1 MKTAAQALSA
11 QTRREPDV
19 NRFVWMRLAIAPL
32 SVMLMTLMLILL
44 FATPA
49 RAGSSAQ
56 LVASQPAPVREDALA
71 AETPINA
78 CVGCDWVGIYVP
90 DIQLL
95 NRRLSLGVRNLE
107 GAHSQRADIVVP
119 NFGDPNFGDIV
130 PNDLP
135 VLDAA
140 DLPALIPPVDMLF
153 EFTHK

>member
-1 MKTAAQALSA
+1 MKTAAQTLSA
-11 QTRREPDV
+11 QTRKKTSV

-49 RAGSSAQ
+49 RAGSGAQ
-56 LVASQPAPVREDALA
+56 PLVSQPTPVRVDALG

-78 CVGCDWVGIYVP
+78 CVGCDWVGVYVP

-95 NRRLSLGVRNLE
+95 NRLLSMGVRNLE
-107 GAHSQRADIVVP
+107 GTHSQRADIVIP
-119 NFGDPNFGDIV
+119 TFGDPTFGDIV
-130 PNDLP
+130 PSDLP
-135 VLDAA
+135 MLDAA

>member
-1 MKTAAQALSA
+1 MKTAAQTLSA
-11 QTRREPDV
+11 QTRRKPDV

-95 NRRLSLGVRNLE
+95 NRRLSLGVRDLE
-107 GAHSQRADIVVP
+107 
-119 NFGDPNFGDIV
+119 GDPNFGDTV